1 MNYIAYTARFLYRIK
16 WWLILCPLLV
26 ALLVYLKMGTKPRN
40 YKSTTTIY
48 TGIVSGYDI
57 TTTEGSRQDWN
68 VINNAM
74 DNLINIILSQST
86 LKNVSLR
93 LYAQGLTHLDPDND
107 NQYLSARTSR
117 YLLSKT
123 PPDVMELVDHTSEKN
138 TYENLRKY
146 EEIDHNNHVYGM
158 FHWSP
163 PYYSYQALSQIKVK
177 RLANSDMLEISYEND
192 DPYIVYNTLIIL
204 NDEFV
209 KQYRDLRF
217 GETNNV
223 IAYFES
229 ELERVGNNLRNLE
242 DSLRDYNVQHRVIN
256 YDEQTKHIAALSRDY
271 ELRYEEILLNFE
283 SAEKLRAS
291 IEGQLEGLQETFRNN
306 AEFIEKLHKIG
317 SIYSRLSAAEAFQPE
332 TDGTEGISDRTAM
345 PASRNDTGQLRR
357 KLSEETRSLQ
367 ELTTNIANQQYTKE
381 GLSANSI
388 VTEWLAAVLLAEKSR
403 AELAVMK
410 LRKQELDQKYTQ
422 FSPVGST
429 LKRKGREINFSEQS
443 YLSILTALNT
453 ARLRQKNLQ
462 MTSATL
468 KIINAPVLPL
478 EAEPS
483 KRKMMVA
490 AAGLATL
497 LFVLGFFI
505 LLELLDRTLRDKVRA
520 ERITKGRVIGGLS
533 RQSLFRATEVYQAI
547 PRDRIPLYRQCGSQL
562 FRPGQTAQRT
572 QYPEH
577 RARGRKEPDRRTL
590 GGILPRSE
598 HESPHRIVEQGFR
611 HRTQRVPAGRET
623 RGFRARHPGR
633 SSPAEADVVLVEY
646 PPFATSSV
654 PKELLRHAALSIV
667 IAPANRTWKDTD
679 QLLFE
684 KAEKLSGR
692 TPVVLCLNCAGRDVV
707 QTFTGLMPPLQPSSQ
722 AGVSDQPV
730 RIHGRQI
737 NCGTSWNTTAA

>member
-332 TDGTEGISDRTAM
+332 TDGTGRYFRPDGHARQPQRHGAVTQETERGDPQPAGAHDEHRQPAVYEGGTLGKFDRDGVA
-345 PASRNDTGQLRR
+345 RR
-357 KLSEETRSLQ
+357 R
-367 ELTTNIANQQYTKE
+367 
-381 GLSANSI
+381 
-388 VTEWLAAVLLAEKSR
+388 AA
-403 AELAVMK
+403 
-410 LRKQELDQKYTQ
+410 
-422 FSPVGST
+422 
-429 LKRKGREINFSEQS
+429 GREIPRRTGGDEAPQAGTRPEI
-443 YLSILTALNT
+443 YAVL
-453 ARLRQKNLQ
+453 ARGLDPETQGTRNQLLG
-462 MTSATL
+462 T
-468 KIINAPVLPL
+468 VLPL
-478 EAEPS
+478 DPHGAQYGPPAPEEPADDFGDAE
-483 KRKMMVA
+483 
-490 AAGLATL
+490 
-497 LFVLGFFI
+497 
-505 LLELLDRTLRDKVRA
+505 DH
-520 ERITKGRVIGGLS
+520 
-533 RQSLFRATEVYQAI
+533 Q
-547 PRDRIPLYRQCGSQL
+547 
-562 FRPGQTAQRT
+562 RPGAS
-572 QYPEH
+572 P
-577 RARGRKEPDRRTL
+577 
-590 GGILPRSE
+590 GG
-598 HESPHRIVEQGFR
+598 
-611 HRTQRVPAGRET
+611 
-623 RGFRARHPGR
+623 
-633 SSPAEADVVLVEY
+633 
-646 PPFATSSV
+646 
-654 PKELLRHAALSIV
+654 
-667 IAPANRTWKDTD
+667 
-679 QLLFE
+679 
-684 KAEKLSGR
+684 
-692 TPVVLCLNCAGRDVV
+692 
-707 QTFTGLMPPLQPSSQ
+707 
-722 AGVSDQPV
+722 
-730 RIHGRQI
+730 
-737 NCGTSWNTTAA
+737 

>member
-1 MNYIAYTARFLYRIK
+1 MNSLIYLFRFIYRIR
-16 WWLILCPLLV
+16 WWLLIGP
-26 ALLVYLKMGTKPRN
+26 ALAALFVIYKTQKMSHTYQTR
-40 YKSTTTIY
+40 TTIY
-48 TGIVSGYDI
+48 TGAVSGYSIDPDDS
-57 TTTEGSRQDWN
+57 GKQDWAST
-68 VINNAM
+68 NNTM
-74 DNLINIILSQST
+74 DNLVNIIVSQST
-86 LKNVSLR
+86 LRNVSLR
-93 LYAQGLTHLDPDND
+93 LFAQAMMYGSPDKNTNYISAANYRTLMRHVPKEVVALIDKNSEENTLANLEDYEKASPDN
-107 NQYLSARTSR
+107 Y
-117 YLLSKT
+117 
-123 PPDVMELVDHTSEKN
+123 
-138 TYENLRKY
+138 
-146 EEIDHNNHVYGM
+146 VYGL
-158 FHWSP
+158 FH
-163 PYYSYQALSQIKVK
+163 YTHRHYSYQALSQIKVK

-192 DPYIVYNTLIIL
+192 DPAIVYNTLIIL

-381 GLSANSI
+381 GLSANTI
-388 VTEWLAAVLLAEKSR
+388 VTEWLTSMKNAVLLAEKSR

-520 ERITKGRVIGGLS
+520 ERITKGRVIGAFPGKAYFGQRRFTKQYREIASRYIGNAAVNYFDPAKQPNVLNILS
-533 RQSLFRATEVYQAI
+533 TERGDGKSLIAEHLAAFFREADMKV
-547 PRDRIPLYRQCGSQL
+547 RIVSWNKD
-562 FRPGQTAQRT
+562 FDI
-572 QYPEH
+572 E
-577 RARGRKEPDRRTL
+577 RKEYLLAEKL
-590 GGILPRSE
+590 GDFVRDIPGE
-598 HESPHRIVEQGFR
+598 
-611 HRTQRVPAGRET
+611 VPL
-623 RGFRARHPGR
+623 
-633 SSPAEADVVLVEY
+633 AEADVVLVEY

-692 TPVVLCLNCAGRDVV
+692 TPVVLCLNCVGRDVV
-707 QTFTGLMPPLQPSSQ
+707 QTFTGLMPPYSRLRRLGYQISQ
-722 AGVSDQPV
+722 FGF
-730 RIHGRQI
+730 
-737 NCGTSWNTTAA
+737 TAVK

>member
-229 ELERVGNNLRNLE
+229 KLERVGNNLRNLE

-388 VTEWLAAVLLAEKSR
+388 VTEWLATVLLAEKSR

-520 ERITKGRVIGGLS
+520 ERITKGRVIGDLS
-533 RQSLFRATEVYQAI
+533 RQSLSRAAAVYQAI
-547 PRDRIPLYRQCGSQL
+547 PRDRIPLHRQCGSQL

-598 HESPHRIVEQGFR
+598 YESPHRIVEQGFR

-633 SSPAEADVVLVEY
+633 SSPRRGRRSAGGIPA
-646 PPFATSSV
+646 
-654 PKELLRHAALSIV
+654 LRHELRPEGVAAPCGAEHRHRPGEPHV
-667 IAPANRTWKDTD
+667 ERHRPATFREGRKTLGTHPRRPLP
-679 QLLFE
+679 QLCGARRGANLHGPD
-684 KAEKLSGR
+684 A
-692 TPVVLCLNCAGRDVV
+692 
-707 QTFTGLMPPLQPSSQ
+707 PLQPSSQ

>member
-57 TTTEGSRQDWN
+57 TTTEGTRQDWN
-68 VINNAM
+68 IINNAM

-86 LKNVSLR
+86 LKNVSMR

-177 RLANSDMLEISYEND
+177 RVTSSDMLEISYEND
-192 DPYIVYNTLIIL
+192 DPYIVYNTLVIL

-229 ELERVGNNLRNLE
+229 ELARVGKNLRELE
-242 DSLRDYNVQHRVIN
+242 DSLRDYNVEHKVIN

-306 AEFIEKLHKIG
+306 AEFIENLHKIG
-317 SIYSRLSAAEAFQPE
+317 SLYSRISAAEAFQPAPTESGE
-332 TDGTEGISDRTAM
+332 TLSDRPSIA
-345 PASRNDTGQLRR
+345 ASRSNTGDLRR
-357 KLSEETRSLQ
+357 KLAEETRNLQ
-367 ELTTNIANQQYTKE
+367 EITTNIASQQYTKE
-381 GLSANSI
+381 GLSTNSI
-388 VTEWLAAVLLAEKSR
+388 VAEWLAAVLLAEKSR

-410 LRKQELDQKYTQ
+410 LRKTELDDKYTH

-468 KIINAPVLPL
+468 KIINPPVLPIN
-478 EAEPS
+478 AEPN
-483 KRKMMVA
+483 KRRLVVA
-490 AAGLATL
+490 AAFLATF

-520 ERITKGRVIGGLS
+520 ERITGGRVIGAFPGKGRFGQRRYAKQYREIAARYIGNAAINYILNILS
-533 RQSLFRATEVYQAI
+533 TEAGDGKSTISEQVAAYLREADMKVRVISWNKDFDVEQKSYLLAGKLE
-547 PRDRIPLYRQCGSQL
+547 DFVQD
-562 FRPGQTAQRT
+562 RPG
-572 QYPEH
+572 
-577 RARGRKEPDRRTL
+577 D
-590 GGILPRSE
+590 LPLC
-598 HESPHRIVEQGFR
+598 
-611 HRTQRVPAGRET
+611 
-623 RGFRARHPGR
+623 
-633 SSPAEADVVLVEY
+633 EADVVLVEY
-646 PPFATSSV
+646 PPFSDKSV
-654 PKELLRHAALSIV
+654 PKELLRNAALNIV
-667 IAPANRTWKDTD
+667 IAPANRTWKDMD

-684 KAEKLSGR
+684 KTEKLAGR
-692 TPVVLCLNCAGRDVV
+692 TPVTLCLNCARRDVV
-707 QTFTGLMPPLQPSSQ
+707 QSFTGLMPPYTRMRRLGYQISQ
-722 AGVSDQPV
+722 FGF
-730 RIHGRQI
+730 
-737 NCGTSWNTTAA
+737 TAVK

>member
-1 MNYIAYTARFLYRIK
+1 MKRAVFTLWLLLAAVAATAQSEPTPPEFEYSDLQRLTPEDYIDMQLPPLHVLMENARHAPQVGYYESNREIEERELKTVRRNWMRNFKLNANYNYGSSDIYNQNYQDSNIPIWTTTTTGREQSWWNVGASLSIPLDEIFNRRNKIKQQKKRIENTQYDLDRWYDELRMKIIDAYTTAVEQLSILRSAAEAKITSEAQYRMTEVDFVKGKLDAQTLSRQKSLENSATREYEQVRRNLNDALLRLEILTHTPIINKPISMPGVSKEAPYTARFLYRIK

-256 YDEQTKHIAALSRDY
+256 YDEQTKHSAALSRDY
-271 ELRYEEILLNFE
+271 ELRSEEILLNFE
-283 SAEKLRAS
+283 SAE
-291 IEGQLEGLQETFRNN
+291 
-306 AEFIEKLHKIG
+306 
-317 SIYSRLSAAEAFQPE
+317 
-332 TDGTEGISDRTAM
+332 
-345 PASRNDTGQLRR
+345 
-357 KLSEETRSLQ
+357 
-367 ELTTNIANQQYTKE
+367 
-381 GLSANSI
+381 
-388 VTEWLAAVLLAEKSR
+388 
-403 AELAVMK
+403 
-410 LRKQELDQKYTQ
+410 
-422 FSPVGST
+422 
-429 LKRKGREINFSEQS
+429 
-443 YLSILTALNT
+443 
-453 ARLRQKNLQ
+453 
-462 MTSATL
+462 
-468 KIINAPVLPL
+468 
-478 EAEPS
+478 
-483 KRKMMVA
+483 
-490 AAGLATL
+490 
-497 LFVLGFFI
+497 
-505 LLELLDRTLRDKVRA
+505 
-520 ERITKGRVIGGLS
+520 
-533 RQSLFRATEVYQAI
+533 
-547 PRDRIPLYRQCGSQL
+547 
-562 FRPGQTAQRT
+562 
-572 QYPEH
+572 
-577 RARGRKEPDRRTL
+577 
-590 GGILPRSE
+590 
-598 HESPHRIVEQGFR
+598 
-611 HRTQRVPAGRET
+611 
-623 RGFRARHPGR
+623 
-633 SSPAEADVVLVEY
+633 
-646 PPFATSSV
+646 
-654 PKELLRHAALSIV
+654 
-667 IAPANRTWKDTD
+667 
-679 QLLFE
+679 
-684 KAEKLSGR
+684 
-692 TPVVLCLNCAGRDVV
+692 
-707 QTFTGLMPPLQPSSQ
+707 
-722 AGVSDQPV
+722 
-730 RIHGRQI
+730 
-737 NCGTSWNTTAA
+737 

>member
-26 ALLVYLKMGTKPRN
+26 ALLVYIKMGTKPRN

-192 DPYIVYNTLIIL
+192 DPAIVYNTLIIL

-381 GLSANSI
+381 GLSANTI
-388 VTEWLAAVLLAEKSR
+388 VTEWLRRTA
-403 AELAVMK
+403 
-410 LRKQELDQKYTQ
+410 
-422 FSPVGST
+422 
-429 LKRKGREINFSEQS
+429 GREIPRRTGGDEAPQTGTRPEI
-443 YLSILTALNT
+443 YAVL
-453 ARLRQKNLQ
+453 ARGLDPETQGARNQLLG
-462 MTSATL
+462 T
-468 KIINAPVLPL
+468 VLPL
-478 EAEPS
+478 DPHGAQHGPPAAEEP
-483 KRKMMVA
+483 A
-490 AAGLATL
+490 DD
-497 LFVLGFFI
+497 LGN
-505 LLELLDRTLRDKVRA
+505 A
-520 ERITKGRVIGGLS
+520 EDH
-533 RQSLFRATEVYQAI
+533 Q
-547 PRDRIPLYRQCGSQL
+547 
-562 FRPGQTAQRT
+562 RPGASPGGGTEQTQDDGR
-572 QYPEH
+572 
-577 RARGRKEPDRRTL
+577 RGRPRHAPVRT
-590 GGILPRSE
+590 GILHPA
-598 HESPHRIVEQGFR
+598 
-611 HRTQRVPAGRET
+611 RT
-623 RGFRARHPGR
+623 ARP
-633 SSPAEADVVLVEY
+633 
-646 PPFATSSV
+646 
-654 PKELLRHAALSIV
+654 HAA
-667 IAPANRTWKDTD
+667 
-679 QLLFE
+679 
-684 KAEKLSGR
+684 
-692 TPVVLCLNCAGRDVV
+692 
-707 QTFTGLMPPLQPSSQ
+707 
-722 AGVSDQPV
+722 
-730 RIHGRQI
+730 
-737 NCGTSWNTTAA
+737 

>member
-26 ALLVYLKMGTKPRN
+26 ALLVYIKMGTKPRN

-192 DPYIVYNTLIIL
+192 DPAIVYNTLIIL

-332 TDGTEGISDRTAM
+332 TDGTD
-345 PASRNDTGQLRR
+345 
-357 KLSEETRSLQ
+357 
-367 ELTTNIANQQYTKE
+367 
-381 GLSANSI
+381 
-388 VTEWLAAVLLAEKSR
+388 
-403 AELAVMK
+403 
-410 LRKQELDQKYTQ
+410 
-422 FSPVGST
+422 SP
-429 LKRKGREINFSEQS
+429 
-443 YLSILTALNT
+443 YAC
-453 ARLRQKNLQ
+453 AC
-462 MTSATL
+462 
-468 KIINAPVLPL
+468 
-478 EAEPS
+478 
-483 KRKMMVA
+483 
-490 AAGLATL
+490 
-497 LFVLGFFI
+497 
-505 LLELLDRTLRDKVRA
+505 
-520 ERITKGRVIGGLS
+520 
-533 RQSLFRATEVYQAI
+533 VY
-547 PRDRIPLYRQCGSQL
+547 
-562 FRPGQTAQRT
+562 
-572 QYPEH
+572 
-577 RARGRKEPDRRTL
+577 K
-590 GGILPRSE
+590 
-598 HESPHRIVEQGFR
+598 
-611 HRTQRVPAGRET
+611 
-623 RGFRARHPGR
+623 
-633 SSPAEADVVLVEY
+633 
-646 PPFATSSV
+646 
-654 PKELLRHAALSIV
+654 
-667 IAPANRTWKDTD
+667 
-679 QLLFE
+679 
-684 KAEKLSGR
+684 
-692 TPVVLCLNCAGRDVV
+692 
-707 QTFTGLMPPLQPSSQ
+707 
-722 AGVSDQPV
+722 
-730 RIHGRQI
+730 
-737 NCGTSWNTTAA
+737 